1 MRSKSSAA
9 QWSFFGRFFRE
20 SEGQHVKHY
29 SDMCK
34 HYTTYTRLKPQ
45 ENQETGHFYSIYSF

>member
-9 QWSFFGRFFRE
+9 QRSFFGRFSWE
-20 SEGQHVKHY
+20 TGTEYVKHY

-45 ENQETGHFYSIYSF
+45 ENQETGHFYSIYSL